1 MCREDKEDSVQM
13 SERERFDLVV
23 IGAGPGGYEAAF
35 EASRLGMTV
44 ALIEKEA
51 LGGTCLNHGCIPT
64 KSLLHAADLYDEM
77 KRADRFGIHAN
88 AVTYDLKAMKER
100 KDDVVLA
107 LRDGIAA
114 TAKQKKVTVLTGVGV
129 IEGPH
134 TVRVGDE
141 EIEARFI
148 LIATG
153 SRAVVPPIP
162 GADLPN
168 VVTSDGMLER
178 TEPCQSLVIIGGG
191 VIGMEFA
198 SLYSKLGTEVTVIE
212 ALPRIL
218 ANLDKEISQ
227 SLKMQMKKRGVRVLT
242 SARVEEIRR
251 TEEGLTV
258 LYEEKGIRSEQGADR
273 VLIAVGRRPYTEGL
287 FGEHTERPAAERGR
301 ILTDEYGRTSV
312 PSLYACGDVTGGV
325 MLAHAAAAEGR
336 NAAAH
341 MRWVLDRERAAGGNR
356 EEGAADADS
365 LPESALRTEE
375 ELKRSLIDTS
385 VVPSCVY
392 TSPEIASVGLTADQA
407 KEQGIRTVT
416 KKYVMTAN
424 GRTVLSGGER
434 GFIRLVCAGEDGRLL
449 GAQLFCGRA
458 ADIAGE
464 LADAVVNG
472 LTAGDLGRVIR
483 PHPTFCE
490 AVTEAARS

>member
-1 MCREDKEDSVQM
+1 MTGKHY
-13 SERERFDLVV
+13 DLAV
-23 IGAGPGGYEAAF
+23 IGGGPGGYEAAF
-35 EASRLGMTV
+35 EAARLGLKA

-77 KRADRFGIHAN
+77 RGADRFGVHAEG
-88 AVTYDLKAMKER
+88 VTFDMKRMKEQ
-100 KDDVVLA
+100 KDETVRT
-107 LRDGIAA
+107 LRDGIGAE
-114 TAKQKKVTVLTGVGV
+114 AKRKRVTVYEGTGV
-129 IEGPH
+129 IESPNE
-134 TVRVGDE
+134 VRVGDE
-141 EIEARFI
+141 RLTARFI

-153 SRAVVPPIP
+153 SRAFVPPIP
-162 GADLPN
+162 GADLPG
-168 VVTSDGMLER
+168 VVTSDGLLEQ
-178 TEPCQSLVIIGGG
+178 TEPCRRLVIIGGG
-191 VIGMEFA
+191 VIGVEFA
-198 SLYSKLGTEVTVIE
+198 SLYSRLGAEVTVME
-212 ALPRIL
+212 ALPRVL
-218 ANLDKEISQ
+218 SNMDSELSQ
-227 SLKMQMKKRGVRVLT
+227 SLKMQLKKRGVRVLT

-273 VLIAVGRRPYTEGL
+273 VLIAVGRRP